1 MTDKYSSRGSK
12 FSGQD
17 FPSRRQ
23 RRKHEKEQLQA
34 RAQANAQRTAAPL
47 NPTKYARDV
56 KPLKSSSKVSSSN
69 GSKNRQGMSPSKLEP
84 AGNPKNSCQYK
95 TC

>member
-47 NPTKYARDV
+47 NPAKYARDV

-84 AGNPKNSCQYK
+84 AGKPKK
-95 TC
+95 

>member
-34 RAQANAQRTAAPL
+34 RAQANAQRTAAPF
-47 NPTKYARDV
+47 
-56 KPLKSSSKVSSSN
+56 KS
-69 GSKNRQGMSPSKLEP
+69 Q
-84 AGNPKNSCQYK
+84 
-95 TC
+95 